1 MAKVTKKNPIVIGID
16 DAPFVFTNMPPLDKK
31 NPKETVPVIGVT
43 CKGLHLVGLDK
54 TEVHIDGRDATI
66 QVQKMLQSSKHLEEI
81 QYILLDG
88 VALGGFN
95 LVDCDKL
102 YSNLKIPII
111 TVSVKNPDLPSMKA
125 ALQKHFSDAEER
137 IAILDRI
144 GSPEELDVDIGVG
157 PNVIYFRPFGTP
169 IVTAQELLR
178 VLCKRSK
185 VPEPLRLAH
194 LIASVL

>member
-1 MAKVTKKNPIVIGID
+1 M
-16 DAPFVFTNMPPLDKK
+16 
-31 NPKETVPVIGVT
+31 PVIGAT
-43 CKGLHLVGLDK
+43 CKGLHLVGLDR
-54 TEVHIDGRDATI
+54 TAVNIDGRDATDH
-66 QVQKMLQSSKHLEEI
+66 VLKMLQSSKHLKEI

-95 LVDCDKL
+95 LVDCDAL
-102 YSNLKIPII
+102 YSALKIPII
-111 TVSVKNPDLPSMKA
+111 TFSVKNPDLPSMKA
-125 ALQKHFSDAEER
+125 ALLKHFPDAEER

-144 GSPEELDVDIGVG
+144 GSPEEYDVDIGLG
-157 PNVIYFRPFGTP
+157 PNIVYFKPFGTT
-169 IVTAQELLR
+169 ITIAQELLR

>member
-1 MAKVTKKNPIVIGID
+1 LTKKNPIVIGID
-16 DAPFVFTNMPPLDKK
+16 DAPFIFSNMPPLDKK
-31 NPKETVPVIGVT
+31 NRNATVPVIGAT
-43 CKGLHLVGLDK
+43 CKGLHLVGLDR
-54 TEVHIDGRDATI
+54 TQVYIDGRDATD
-66 QVQKMLQSSKHLEEI
+66 QVQKMLQSSKHLKEI

-95 LVDCDKL
+95 LVDCEAL
-102 YSNLKIPII
+102 YTVLRIPII
-111 TVSVKNPDLPSMKA
+111 TFSVKNPDLPSMKA
-125 ALQKHFSDAEER
+125 ALQKHFLDAEER

-144 GSPEELDVDIGVG
+144 GSPEEIDVDIGLG
-157 PNVIYFRPFGTP
+157 PNVIYFKPFGTT
-169 IVTAQELLR
+169 VATAKDLLR

>member
-1 MAKVTKKNPIVIGID
+1 M
-16 DAPFVFTNMPPLDKK
+16 L
-31 NPKETVPVIGVT
+31 ET
-43 CKGLHLVGLDK
+43 
-54 TEVHIDGRDATI
+54 
-66 QVQKMLQSSKHLEEI
+66 SKHLKEI

-95 LVDCDKL
+95 LVDCEKL
-102 YSNLKIPII
+102 HSELNIPVI
-111 TVSVKNPDLPSMKA
+111 TVSVKNPDLNSMKS
-125 ALQKHFSDAEER
+125 ALQKHFLDAQQR

-144 GSPEELDVDIGVG
+144 GSPEEFSVDIGLG
-157 PNVIYFRPFGTP
+157 PHVIYFKPFGTTP
-169 IVTAQELLR
+169 STARDLLR